1 MMINQAEIKA
11 DLAMEAR
18 WIVPV
23 VPQNKVLEHASVI
36 IKDGRIID
44 VLSTESARQKY
55 DAEHT
60 VDLNEH
66 ILIPGLINLHTH
78 SAMTLMRGL
87 ADDLPL
93 MTWLNEHI
101 WPVESKML
109 SSQF

>member
-1 MMINQAEIKA
+1 MMINQAESQV
-11 DLAMEAR
+11 DLAIEAR

-23 VPQNKVLEHASVI
+23 VPNNEVIEHASVI

-44 VLSTESARQKY
+44 ILPIESARQKY
-55 DAEHT
+55 SAEHT
-60 VDLNEH
+60 VDLSEH

-87 ADDLPL
+87 ADDLAL

-101 WPVESKML
+101 WPVENKML
-109 SSQF
+109 SS